1 MAILEVTEEML
12 HDSADSTLPPALQGV
27 LIYTP
32 FCGTCQLAERMLEIV
47 QATGIAMPLGKL
59 NINYAPALR
68 EAWKVTSVPCLALL
82 RGGTPIHMEYTM
94 NSVDHLYNLI
104 RSHTSAALD

>member
-1 MAILEVTEEML
+1 MAIVEITEEAL
-12 HDSADSTLPPALQGV
+12 CNSSTSVSPPALQGV

-47 QATGIAMPLGKL
+47 QAAGIAMPLRKL

-68 EAWKVTSVPCLALL
+68 EAWKVASVPCLALL
-82 RGGTPIHMEYTM
+82 RNGAPIHMEYTM
-94 NSVDHLYNLI
+94 KSVDHLYSLI
-104 RSHTSAALD
+104 RSHTAAAPD